1 MSELFS
7 QIQAGPNATQI
18 AAQLINNSNVTYM
31 RMRDALQQDFDQFW
45 YRNRD
50 TDGNRAL
57 TGSDPTGIEILQA
70 LGPQALPLM
79 TIAWARVQFVAACA
93 AAVGSTLD
101 VTGLLPPYDLTWN
114 PDGSLAGYS
123 LKA

>member
-7 QIQAGPNATQI
+7 QIQSGPNATQI

-57 TGSDPTGIEILQA
+57 TGPDPTGIEILQA

-79 TIAWARVQFVAACA
+79 AIAWARVQFVAACA

-101 VTGLLPPYDLTWN
+101 VNGLLPPYELTWN
-114 PDGSLAGYS
+114 SDGSLAGHS
-123 LKA
+123 LRA

>member
-57 TGSDPTGIEILQA
+57 TGSAPTGIEILQA

-93 AAVGSTLD
+93 AAVGGALD
-101 VTGLLPPYDLTWN
+101 VNGLLPPYDLTWN

-123 LKA
+123 LRA